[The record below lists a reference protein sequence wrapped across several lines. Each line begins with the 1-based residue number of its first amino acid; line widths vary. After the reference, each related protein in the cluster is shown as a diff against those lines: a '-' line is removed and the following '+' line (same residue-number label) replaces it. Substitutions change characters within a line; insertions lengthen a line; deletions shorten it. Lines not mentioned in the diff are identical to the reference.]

1 MAAGHECLP
10 GSPSAG
16 PCRTGSGPAAA
27 GPCLRPKASALMFA
41 CQRDSGANVLR
52 LGFREGTVSKIGR
65 NAYHAF
71 TEDRFYIAPTPV
83 GARAYRIGRR
93 DGVPRPGFI
102 FRRTL

>member
-1 MAAGHECLP
+1 M
-10 GSPSAG
+10 
-16 PCRTGSGPAAA
+16 PAAK
-27 GPCLRPKASALMFA
+27 GE
-41 CQRDSGANVLR
+41 R
-52 LGFREGTVSKIGR
+52 LDVRLPARQWGERVAIGIPGGHGVEIGR

-71 TEDRFYIAPTPV
+71 TEGRFYIAPTPV